1 MRPLFLYGWEKNCYN
16 MGKGGMGVSK
26 KRKVAV
32 YILTALTVALLLS
45 QCVPV
50 IHGPWSRGRVVYDN
64 DYDRSITFEDDLT
77 EEEVAAV
84 VKVLSSNRSKIP
96 FGYIPAC
103 SWDWDVAIIL
113 DGRRYMLATD
123 TCGTIFVGSERLP
136 NSYFAVIDISEEEQ
150 DILEEIFTSR
160 GAEF

>member
-1 MRPLFLYGWEKNCYN
+1 MSR
-16 MGKGGMGVSK
+16 
-26 KRKVAV
+26 KRKIVV
-32 YILTALTVALLLS
+32 MILTALAVALLLT
-45 QCVPV
+45 QCVPN

-64 DYDRSITFEDDLT
+64 DYDDSITFEATLT

-96 FGYIPAC
+96 LGYTPAC

-123 TCGTIFVGSERLP
+123 TCGTIFVGSERHP
-136 NSYFAVIDISEEEQ
+136 GGYFAVIDIFDEEQ